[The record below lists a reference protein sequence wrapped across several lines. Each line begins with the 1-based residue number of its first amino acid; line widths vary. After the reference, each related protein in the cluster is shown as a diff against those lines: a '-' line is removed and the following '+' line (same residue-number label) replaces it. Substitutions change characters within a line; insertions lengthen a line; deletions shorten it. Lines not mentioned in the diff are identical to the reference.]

1 MIEEFRFQGEMPKE
15 IIPVNNPKEL
25 LIILTGVRRQKIEEL
40 GYTITESEENI
51 IEENWSGAKV
61 KKSYDLIVTLSKNE
75 KELTL
80 RCLIDHRFNGGSEPQ
95 EVTVEK
101 NNFLKEE
108 LEKIS
113 SIPLTQF

>member
-1 MIEEFRFQGEMPKE
+1 MIEDFHFQKEQPKE

-25 LIILTGVRRQKIEEL
+25 FIALTGLRKQKIEEL
-40 GYTITESEENI
+40 GYAITESKQNIVEEK
-51 IEENWSGAKV
+51 WLGAKV
-61 KKSYDLIVTLSKNE
+61 KKSYDLMVTLGKNE

-80 RCLIDHRFNGGSEPQ
+80 RCLIDHRFNGGVEPQ

-101 NNFLKEE
+101 NNFSKEE

-113 SIPLTQF
+113 NPPLT